1 MKKNVAGSDWNQL
14 ANLSKNSEGSSW
26 GAANKSA
33 GEELDPQ
40 NFKANSVHNF
50 FFIEEEAKAQP
61 HSVSVHNSTSLLRFS
76 A

>member
-14 ANLSKNSEGSSW
+14 ASLSKNSEGSSW

-50 FFIEEEAKAQP
+50 FF
-61 HSVSVHNSTSLLRFS
+61 
-76 A
+76 